1 MENFNVVEIPS
12 FEDEKAQALVD
23 SLKEVFE
30 KSQNNFAK
38 ICEGVYKMR
47 ACSNQRNNFFWLK
60 ERVLWL

>member
-47 ACSNQRNNFFWLK
+47 ACSNQRNNFF
-60 ERVLWL
+60 